1 MVTSEHM
8 LLHCCYIV
16 QHPRSDLCHQMRM
29 TFPRFLIVT
38 ICGLLFTACS
48 GTGLEAVT
56 ATPPPPTPTPL
67 RTPTIVWFPATSTP
81 TPQPVRTQPPTPEM
95 LLGLGELIAID
106 DFSDPGE
113 WDTAVSND
121 GSASIS
127 RDRLTLVAQPDV
139 YMVSLQRQLVLGNF
153 YAELTARPSL
163 CRGEDEYGFLV
174 RASAVT
180 YYRFALTCNG
190 QAHAERISQRERHI
204 LHEPVFSGDV
214 PPGAPGEVRIGVW
227 AYGSELRL
235 FLNDRFQFSF
245 TDSNISSGTVGVFA
259 RAAGETPVTVAFSNL
274 RVHAVEY
281 APPTSTS
288 VP

>member
-1 MVTSEHM
+1 
-8 LLHCCYIV
+8 
-16 QHPRSDLCHQMRM
+16 
-29 TFPRFLIVT
+29 
-38 ICGLLFTACS
+38 
-48 GTGLEAVT
+48 
-56 ATPPPPTPTPL
+56 
-67 RTPTIVWFPATSTP
+67 
-81 TPQPVRTQPPTPEM
+81 
-95 LLGLGELIAID
+95 
-106 DFSDPGE
+106 
-113 WDTAVSND
+113 
-121 GSASIS
+121 
-127 RDRLTLVAQPDV
+127 
-139 YMVSLQRQLVLGNF
+139 LGNF

-204 LHEPVFSGDV
+204 LHETVVSGDV

-259 RAAGETPVTVAFSNL
+259 RAAGDTPVTVAFSNL

-281 APPTSTS
+281 SPPTRT
-288 VP
+288 PTP